1 LKLIEWRN
9 RFINE
14 EIGTLAVEFA
24 GIETRR
30 WIRETEIGSEGDVV
44 CWKENPNF
52 ERERERES

>member
-14 EIGTLAVEFA
+14 GIGTLAVEFA

-30 WIRETEIGSEGDVV
+30 WIREKEIG
-44 CWKENPNF
+44 
-52 ERERERES
+52 